1 MRSLVL
7 RNDHSN
13 SCYFTG
19 FASLR
24 PQVTQASHVTKRSS
38 SLIAKVPIHDICS
51 GSRVTIAIVPIFV
64 VFTKLD
70 VLEERLGEQGT
81 QSGTNTQDLAET
93 EIRKRYG
100 QVLDA
105 LNKVI
110 KNVAGQKR
118 HTLVASM
125 FTSSVPSTR

>member
-1 MRSLVL
+1 M
-7 RNDHSN
+7 
-13 SCYFTG
+13 
-19 FASLR
+19 
-24 PQVTQASHVTKRSS
+24 
-38 SLIAKVPIHDICS
+38 
-51 GSRVTIAIVPIFV
+51 PIFV